1 MTTQEQYIERLKEI
15 VRAKHGREI
24 CTAEDCALLAEAL
37 REATKQSIDPRA
49 LELMFLAK
57 RRSFAPRPSVLTAL
71 AMYVGYGSWSDFCS
85 SRDVLPADDTDI
97 IPVKRRWGVIIL
109 TIAAI
114 VIVLSAILYLLLG
127 DNTAVSNTENIA
139 LQRLYTDVDERWR
152 AIATEECNDLRSAG
166 DMSASEVNSII
177 TERIITL
184 GDSIATDIEATATQ
198 RGMAIDEATLS
209 EYADKIAERC
219 ESIYQCALN

>member
-15 VRAKHGREI
+15 VQAKHGREI
-24 CTAEDCALLAEAL
+24 RSAEDCALLAEAL
-37 REATKQSIDPRA
+37 REATAHGVDPRA

-57 RRSFAPRPSVLTAL
+57 RRSFTPRPSVLTTL
-71 AMYVGYGSWSDFCS
+71 AMYAGYGSWSDFCS
-85 SRDVLPADDTDI
+85 SREVLPAEDTDI

-114 VIVLSAILYLLLG
+114 AIVLSAILLLLLG
-127 DNTAVSNTENIA
+127 DNTIKGNNENVA

-166 DMSASEVNSII
+166 DMSASEVNGII

-184 GDSIATDIEATATQ
+184 SDNITTDIEVTATM

>member
-71 AMYVGYGSWSDFCS
+71 AIYVGYGSWSDFCS

-166 DMSASEVNSII
+166 DMSASEVNGII

>member
-166 DMSASEVNSII
+166 DMSASEVNGII

>member
-71 AMYVGYGSWSDFCS
+71 AIYVGYGSWSDFCS

>member
-57 RRSFAPRPSVLTAL
+57 RRSFAPRPSMLTAL

-85 SRDVLPADDTDI
+85 SRNVLPADDTDI

-127 DNTAVSNTENIA
+127 DNTAVSNTENVA

-166 DMSASEVNSII
+166 DMSASEVNGII

>member
-57 RRSFAPRPSVLTAL
+57 RRSFAPRPSMLTAL

-85 SRDVLPADDTDI
+85 SRNVLPADDTDI

-127 DNTAVSNTENIA
+127 DNTAVSNTENVA

-166 DMSASEVNSII
+166 DMSASEANGII